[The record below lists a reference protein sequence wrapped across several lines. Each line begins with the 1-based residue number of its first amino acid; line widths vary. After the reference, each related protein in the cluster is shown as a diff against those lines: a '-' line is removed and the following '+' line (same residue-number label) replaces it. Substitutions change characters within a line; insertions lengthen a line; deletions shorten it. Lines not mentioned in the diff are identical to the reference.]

1 MDILS
6 KQYETVEEFLT
17 DNKHYVDKLKEI
29 NNYASNKAKENK
41 TIRRGRPSHTEYMKE
56 FAMLKMEKMNKELF
70 VVECKMLN
78 ITYKKNYLD

>member
-1 MDILS
+1 
-6 KQYETVEEFLT
+6 
-17 DNKHYVDKLKEI
+17 
-29 NNYASNKAKENK
+29 
-41 TIRRGRPSHTEYMKE
+41 MKE